1 MTMPAPGQP
10 EEDAI
15 VGSIV
20 RELVPELEYAAPTL
34 VSRFNRG
41 EPLVVTIPPSELG
54 FEGGAVDHV
63 LLELFKALVPYVKA
77 ALGCGMLTMIQ
88 SWRLHERSSLSQAQ
102 QAVQLNAL
110 VDQNAELRQILD
122 RIAGLLSRYD
132 GAPVRTTEVVESIA
146 ASTDEG
152 DTTDEAHPPV

>member
-1 MTMPAPGQP
+1 MTMPSPGQP

-15 VGSIV
+15 VASIV

-34 VSRFNRG
+34 VRRFNRG
-41 EPLVVTIPPSELG
+41 EPLVETIPPSELG

-88 SWRLHERSSLSQAQ
+88 SWRWHERSSRSQAE

-110 VDQNAELRQILD
+110 VDQKAELRQILES
-122 RIAGLLSRYD
+122 IAGLLARYD
-132 GAPVRTTEVVESIA
+132 GAPVMTNEVVESIA
-146 ASTDEG
+146 APTYGGE
-152 DTTDEAHPPV
+152 TTNEARPRV